1 MRVRVEYST
10 LLKRAIGLG
19 KEEYKLVEGELIE
32 DLWVKILN
40 KYGTDME
47 KAGYVNH
54 VTKKPQSIII
64 AISRIGVIGLKHI
77 DLYEGLKTELRDGD
91 SILIYPP
98 IIGG

>member
-1 MRVRVEYST
+1 VKVEYST
-10 LLKRAIGLG
+10 LLKNAIGLG

-32 DLWVKILN
+32 DLWIKILD
-40 KYGTDME
+40 KYGTDIE
-47 KAGYVNH
+47 KAGYVDR
-54 VTKKPQSIII
+54 VTKKPKSIII
-64 AISRIGVIGLKHI
+64 AMTRIGVIGLKHI